1 VLISIV
7 GTQITDNLS
16 DNLGVSLVVTTV
28 GFSVV
33 LAVVFATWF
42 AFERTLSIHTIFT
55 RRRESF
61 YWLAVL
67 FTFAL
72 GTAAGDLTAERL
84 NLGYLVSLVLFAAL
98 ISAVAGSHSLL
109 GLNAVTAFW
118 LAYILTRPLG
128 ASLGDYLSQPR
139 ADGGLGLGTTV
150 TSALFLTAIL
160 LVVVYL
166 SITKKDTTEP
176 APVPA

>member
-1 VLISIV
+1 NVGLGLSKTTLITGALLVAVLVAQFRALRYIAGVYWLAVVLISIV
-7 GTQITDNLS
+7 GTQITDNLT

-28 GFSVV
+28 GFSVG

-98 ISAVAGSHSLL
+98 ISAVAGSHYLL

-118 LAYILTRPLG
+118 LAYIL
-128 ASLGDYLSQPR
+128 
-139 ADGGLGLGTTV
+139 
-150 TSALFLTAIL
+150 
-160 LVVVYL
+160 
-166 SITKKDTTEP
+166 
-176 APVPA
+176 